1 MVFTIPREFQQATLG
16 YGLTKIPGIPGQ
28 IMLIGLDLAKS
39 SPTDITCSSGTT
51 KVRDL
56 LTQPDSLE

>member
-1 MVFTIPREFQQATLG
+1 MVFTIPGEFQQATLG

-56 LTQPDSLE
+56 LT

>member
-1 MVFTIPREFQQATLG
+1 MVFTIPGEFQQATLG
-16 YGLTKIPGIPGQ
+16 YGLTKIPGILGQ

-56 LTQPDSLE
+56 LTQTDSLE